1 MNQNGSMG
9 PIVTLKTSLVA
20 KISGPRWIVHGD
32 QGSVCIYGFDPQ
44 EEQLMMGIMPW
55 EKDFGVNE
63 KRKMMVVKDT
73 DFSVPVHKGDWTG
86 FYETLHKHLTNQ
98 TTDDIVSLKQAFDV
112 VRITEAVQRSS
123 ELGIKLEVDL

>member
-1 MNQNGSMG
+1 
-9 PIVTLKTSLVA
+9 
-20 KISGPRWIVHGD
+20 
-32 QGSVCIYGFDPQ
+32 
-44 EEQLMMGIMPW
+44 
-55 EKDFGVNE
+55 
-63 KRKMMVVKDT
+63 
-73 DFSVPVHKGDWTG
+73 VPVHKGDWTG